1 MKTSILYTFDYPAQ
15 LNLHPT
21 NWFGGRR
28 TSETFDRLGLQ
39 SWKRGG
45 GYKPDTP
52 VSVWASVHIAMAEDA
67 KLTGDLIYLDLEVI
81 PWKSEAT
88 GGVNLAT
95 AIECAKAV
103 REVCPAIKIASYG
116 GPFPWMGNRD
126 WFIQYGQRIHHDS
139 KNIRA
144 VLNSFDEFY
153 DLIDFVDIPGYLLG
167 ESVIERDFDWIR
179 ECRQEIIDL
188 YPRCRPVTS
197 VWGRFHNAFDSE
209 PRPGTIPQD
218 VLRKYASLV
227 TRYGDA
233 VAVFDVQPERDQFF
247 IDCLRGNNAN

>member
-1 MKTSILYTFDYPAQ
+1 MKQSTIYTFDCPAK
-15 LNLHPT
+15 LGLHPT
-21 NWFGGRR
+21 SWFGGRGV
-28 TSETFDRLGLQ
+28 SETFDRIGLRF
-39 SWKRGG
+39 WKQGG

-52 VSVWASVHIAMAEDA
+52 ASAWVSVHRAMAEEA
-67 KLTGDLIYLDLEVI
+67 KTMGNLIFLDLEVI
-81 PWKSEAT
+81 PWKSPAT

-95 AIECAKAV
+95 AIECARAV
-103 REVCPAIKIASYG
+103 RDVCPAIKIASYG

-153 DLIDFVDIPGYLLG
+153 DLIDLVDIPGYLMG

-188 YPRCRPVTS
+188 YPRCRPITS
-197 VWGRFHNAFDSE
+197 VWGRFHNAFDAT

-233 VAVFDVQPERDQFF
+233 VAVFDVDPMRDDGFVKM
-247 IDCLRGNNAN
+247 LKGGA